1 MTGFYH
7 PEVLSALMV
16 IPALVYYYWYHK
28 KNNRRRALE
37 FSRLSLAKV
46 AREAQA
52 TTRPHAL
59 STYFTPKNTVFILLL
74 LALTFLIIG
83 LAGPHIPLE
92 TQKEGV
98 NVVLAM
104 DISGSMQATDY
115 KPNRLEVAKTSA
127 LQLVNSLGEKDFAGI
142 VVFETGASSAAYLSP
157 DKEKVGRKLMAITKK
172 DGNTAIGDGLA
183 LATDM
188 ADSIPGKRKVV
199 ILLSDGENNAGGIT
213 PVEAVSFAKTRNI
226 QVFTIGLGS
235 DEPVVYDYD
244 AFGNPLYANLDEEN
258 LKFIAEETG
267 GHYFRSVDEET
278 LEEIYAGLNQEIV
291 REAEEADIS
300 RIFYFL
306 GMIALFAAM
315 IAAFGKRQ
323 VIP

>member
-1 MTGFYH
+1 MAGFYH
-7 PEVLSALMV
+7 PEFLFALTA
-16 IPALVYYYWYHK
+16 IPVLVYYYWYHEK
-28 KNNRRRALE
+28 HSRRRALE
-37 FSRLSLAKV
+37 FSKLSLVKA

-52 TTRPHAL
+52 SAGPH
-59 STYFTPKNTVFILLL
+59 SKVSYFSPKKTVFILFL

-92 TQKEGV
+92 TEKEGV

-104 DISGSMQATDY
+104 DVSGSMQATDY

-127 LQLVNSLGEKDFAGI
+127 LLLVNSLGEKDFAGI
-142 VVFETGASSAAYLSP
+142 VVFDSGASSAAYLSP
-157 DKEKVGRKLMAITKK
+157 DKEKVGRKLMAITKR

-213 PVEAVSFAKTRNI
+213 PAEAVSFAQTRNI

-235 DEPVVYDYD
+235 DEPV
-244 AFGNPLYANLDEEN
+244 P
-258 LKFIAEETG
+258 
-267 GHYFRSVDEET
+267 
-278 LEEIYAGLNQEIV
+278 V
-291 REAEEADIS
+291 R
-300 RIFYFL
+300 L
-306 GMIALFAAM
+306 
-315 IAAFGKRQ
+315 
-323 VIP
+323 